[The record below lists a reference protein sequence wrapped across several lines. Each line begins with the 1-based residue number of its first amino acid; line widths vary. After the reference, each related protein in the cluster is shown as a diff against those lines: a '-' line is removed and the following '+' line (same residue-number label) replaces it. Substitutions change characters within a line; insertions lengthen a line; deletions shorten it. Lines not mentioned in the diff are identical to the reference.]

1 MDAIKLIMPM
11 ILNQPKVKS
20 ALESI
25 FNQPADYVMNSV
37 SKFLEDVNNGPGIQN
52 TEAEKAALFRR
63 YFQGGLAMGF
73 SDWESEIAAA
83 ALAGYTPMDVCLA
96 FRDERG
102 WKDATVEKIEELA
115 DIVSP
120 RFIEKGKAC
129 GLIPK
134 DAETDSGIPKTDVTT
149 RGGVPPWEQKEY
161 QRDATENSK

>member
-1 MDAIKLIMPM
+1 MDAIKLILPM
-11 ILNQPKVKS
+11 VLNQPKVKS
-20 ALESI
+20 AIESI
-25 FNQPADYVMNSV
+25 FNQPADHVMNSV

-52 TEAEKAALFRR
+52 TEAEKTAMFNR
-63 YFQGGLAMGF
+63 YFQGGLSMGF

-83 ALAGYTPMDVCLA
+83 ALAGYTPMDVCLS
-96 FRDERG
+96 FRTNRG

-134 DAETDSGIPKTDVTT
+134 DIETDSGIPKTDVTT
-149 RGGVPPWEQKEY
+149 SGGVPPWEQKEY
-161 QRDATENSK
+161 QSNATDNSK

>member
-1 MDAIKLIMPM
+1 MDAIKLILPM
-11 ILNQPKVKS
+11 VLNQPKVKS
-20 ALESI
+20 AIESI

-52 TEAEKAALFRR
+52 TEAEKAARFNR
-63 YFQGGLAMGF
+63 YFQGGLSMGF

-83 ALAGYTPMDVCLA
+83 ALAGYTPMDVCLS
-96 FRDERG
+96 FRTNRG

-134 DAETDSGIPKTDVTT
+134 DVETDSGIPKTDVTT
-149 RGGVPPWEQKEY
+149 SGGVPPWEQKEY
-161 QRDATENSK
+161 QSNATDNSK